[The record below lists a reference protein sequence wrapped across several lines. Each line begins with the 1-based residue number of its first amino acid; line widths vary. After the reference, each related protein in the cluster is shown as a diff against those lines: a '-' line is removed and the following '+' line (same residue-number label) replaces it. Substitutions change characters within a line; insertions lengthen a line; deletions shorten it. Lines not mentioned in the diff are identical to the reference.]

1 MKPDI
6 AAPGVSIGA
15 AISSFTDASFSSIES
30 IEFNTR
36 TYHFARL
43 SGTSMAAPMVSG
55 VAALLLD
62 VKPELSAR
70 DLKELLLLTARED
83 NKTGELPVDGDHKW
97 GNGKIVAMAAMR
109 EALNLELPN
118 NLQSMTNLRVYPN
131 PVNEVLAIE
140 LMHGKNN
147 NGFLTDFSGQ
157 HYPIQI
163 VNGQVDCMH
172 IQPGLYSLTFEYEG
186 QQQQITFVKQ

>member
-1 MKPDI
+1 
-6 AAPGVSIGA
+6 
-15 AISSFTDASFSSIES
+15 
-30 IEFNTR
+30 
-36 TYHFARL
+36 
-43 SGTSMAAPMVSG
+43 
-55 VAALLLD
+55 
-62 VKPELSAR
+62 
-70 DLKELLLLTARED
+70 
-83 NKTGELPVDGDHKW
+83 
-97 GNGKIVAMAAMR
+97 
-109 EALNLELPN
+109 
-118 NLQSMTNLRVYPN
+118 MTNLRVYPN